1 MAAERAAA
9 GYRGGMGPLVVAL
22 VAAGSVLW
30 AAWVAVLVDR
40 SIFFLLA
47 VIWFEIGFGWFVGC
61 WLGNATSALW
71 TILGLGAI
79 SAVLAVLALAS
90 GTPGPGL
97 PVLLGT
103 IPALLAAAPAHA
115 GGRMVERRRSRR

>member
-1 MAAERAAA
+1 MAQ
-9 GYRGGMGPLVVAL
+9 GYRGRVSPLLVAL
-22 VAAGSVLW
+22 IAAGSVLW
-30 AAWVAVLVDR
+30 AAWVAFLVDG
-40 SIFFLLA
+40 SIFVLLA

-90 GTPGPGL
+90 GTPAPGL
-97 PVLLGT
+97 PLLLGT
-103 IPALLAAAPAHA
+103 IPAILAAAPAHA
-115 GGRMVERRRSRR
+115 GGRMMERRRARK